1 MKRKDEQIDDMIR
14 EALSKEEA
22 DLYDRVFDEP
32 SVFELVT
39 GMFRGKMRYLAVLA
53 IVIGIVFMAL
63 GIFSLL
69 RFLAADNVPE
79 MLRWGALL
87 FFSLISIMGMK
98 IWHWMEMQRHA
109 LTREIKRL
117 ELQVANLA
125 AGGRGA

>member
-1 MKRKDEQIDDMIR
+1 MRLKDDQIDEMIR

-22 DLYDRVFDEP
+22 EVFDRVFDEP

-39 GMFRGKMRYLAVLA
+39 GMFRGKMRYLAVMA
-53 IVIGIVFMAL
+53 IFIGTVFMVVGVL
-63 GIFSLL
+63 SLL
-69 RFLAADNVPE
+69 RFLAADTVPE

-87 FFSLISIMGMK
+87 FFSLISITAMK

-125 AGGRGA
+125 ATRS